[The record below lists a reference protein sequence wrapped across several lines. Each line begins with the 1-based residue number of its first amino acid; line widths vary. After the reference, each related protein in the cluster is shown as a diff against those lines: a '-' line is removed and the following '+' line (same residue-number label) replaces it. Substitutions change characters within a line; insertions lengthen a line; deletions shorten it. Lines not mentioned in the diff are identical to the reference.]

1 MSSDAVANS
10 TKSKAEKRNLSE
22 RVLKIQK
29 LNDDFRTTFAGGVVV
44 ATAGVK
50 SLCSTLL
57 FEILCDVK
65 AFKNFTKSNDPYGEH
80 DFGAIN
86 NPIAGKIFWKI
97 DYYDLN
103 MQYHSE
109 DAADET
115 ITTRVLTIMLAE
127 EY

>member
-1 MSSDAVANS
+1 MSSDAIA
-10 TKSKAEKRNLSE
+10 KSAKPKIKKRNLSE
-22 RVLKIQK
+22 RTLKIQK

-44 ATAGVK
+44 ATSGVK

-65 AFKNFTKSNDPYGEH
+65 AFNKFTKSNDPYGEH

-97 DYYDLN
+97 DYYDLS

-109 DAADET
+109 DAADESK
-115 ITTRVLTIMLAE
+115 TTRVLTIMLAE

>member
-1 MSSDAVANS
+1 MSSNAIA
-10 TKSKAEKRNLSE
+10 KSSKPKAKKRKLSE
-22 RVLKIQK
+22 RTLKIQK
-29 LNDDFRTTFAGGVVV
+29 LNDNFRTTFAGGVVV
-44 ATAGVK
+44 ATSGIK

-80 DFGAIN
+80 DFGTIN
-86 NPIAGKIFWKI
+86 NPVAGKIFWKI

-109 DAADET
+109 DATDET
-115 ITTRVLTIMLAE
+115 KTTRVLTIMLAE

>member
-1 MSSDAVANS
+1 MSSDAIA
-10 TKSKAEKRNLSE
+10 KSAKPKIKKRKLSE
-22 RVLKIQK
+22 RSLKIQK

-44 ATAGVK
+44 ATSGVK

-65 AFKNFTKSNDPYGEH
+65 AFKNFTKSNDPHGEH

-97 DYYDLN
+97 DYYDLS
-103 MQYHSE
+103 MQYNSE
-109 DAADET
+109 DAADENK
-115 ITTRVLTIMLAE
+115 TTRVLTIMLAE